1 MSNGHAWFLGV
12 VSCKQ
17 NPPPPHLKNPAYA
30 PAGALTGFTN
40 LGETNQHLLK
50 FQQQVEESDTIDKQP
65 LANSM
70 FVIMVRGLL
79 SPLQF
84 PYAQFPCVKIT
95 GDLLVDPFWE
105 AVNRL
110 EGLGLRVLAATADGA
125 STNRRFM
132 KLHRY

>member
-1 MSNGHAWFLGV
+1 M
-12 VSCKQ
+12 
-17 NPPPPHLKNPAYA
+17 
-30 PAGALTGFTN
+30 
-40 LGETNQHLLK
+40 
-50 FQQQVEESDTIDKQP
+50 EESDTIDKQP

-95 GDLLVDPFWE
+95 GDLTGDLLVDPFWE

>member
-1 MSNGHAWFLGV
+1 M
-12 VSCKQ
+12 
-17 NPPPPHLKNPAYA
+17 
-30 PAGALTGFTN
+30 
-40 LGETNQHLLK
+40 
-50 FQQQVEESDTIDKQP
+50 EESDTIDKQP

-84 PYAQFPCVKIT
+84 PYAKFPCVKIT